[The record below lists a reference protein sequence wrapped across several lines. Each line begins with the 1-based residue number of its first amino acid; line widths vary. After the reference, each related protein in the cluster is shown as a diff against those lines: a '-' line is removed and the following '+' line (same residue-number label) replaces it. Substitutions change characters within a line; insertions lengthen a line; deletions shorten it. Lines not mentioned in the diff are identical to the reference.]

1 MDAPQ
6 EKPES
11 MGSHDPDLQ
20 AQEESHS
27 PEDLSE
33 AMSRSNSTHIVSS
46 RLAKREQKKLSQQII
61 MFLVGAVAIVLLFWF
76 VVLPATIKFVASL
89 GGSENTG
96 GDDTLPPQVPI
107 FSAPL
112 TATSSAKIILSGFG
126 EAGSELVILQGG
138 TEKTRVTIGDDG
150 SFGLTMQLEPGENV
164 LSGYSVDQTGNE
176 SAESKRYTVVFDD
189 EPPELEITEP
199 VDGANITLRKNQLTT
214 IKGTTDENARVELNG
229 RLVYA
234 SADGTFSTTYQLS
247 EGDNQL
253 LFKAIDEAGNTTEKT
268 IKVTFSL

>member
-11 MGSHDPDLQ
+11 VGSHDPDLQ
-20 AQEESHS
+20 LQEESHS

-76 VVLPATIKFVASL
+76 VILPATIRFVASL

-138 TEKTRVTIGDDG
+138 TEKTRVTVGEDG

-164 LSGYSVDQTGNE
+164 LSGYSIDKTGNE
-176 SAESKRYTVVFDD
+176 SAESKRYTVKFDD

-214 IKGTTDENARVELNG
+214 IKGTTEENAKIELNG

-234 SADGTFSTTYQLS
+234 SADGSFSTTYQLN

-268 IKVTFSL
+268 IKVTFSF